1 MSEAQEQYL
10 NAEGMVEQ
18 LNALVEELESYPD
31 AKIREKTLDLVQIIL
46 ALHREALRRVLASL
60 DSLPEREQ
68 ILSRIAGDDVTRT
81 ILLIHGLLPTDLQT
95 RVAVALDEL
104 RSDLLLQGCD
114 VELLAVENGHARM
127 RLIRNGRG
135 APPISDLKLEIEKA
149 LIEAAPELLGIE
161 IEGVAEQIEATAKA
175 AAILGS
181 MISKGNG
188 AAQPA
193 KLVQIKREKPI
204 EKHEGKWI
212 SVIRSLTFGENQFK
226 IINYDDIDL
235 LICKTDGDF
244 YAFRNRCAL
253 GNHPLDDATFENPML
268 ICACH
273 SYHYNLR
280 RKGVCVEKPDVKL
293 ESLPLKIEDDKVKVG
308 LS

>member
-18 LNALVEELESYPD
+18 LNALVEQIESYPD

-46 ALHREALRRVLASL
+46 ALHREALRRVLTSF

-68 ILSRIAGDDVTRT
+68 ILSRIAGDDVART

-104 RSDLLLQGCD
+104 RPQLLLQGCD
-114 VELLAVENGHARM
+114 VELLTVENGNARM
-127 RLIRNGRG
+127 RLMRNGRG

-161 IEGVAEQIEATAKA
+161 IEGVSEQIEATAKA

-181 MISKGNG
+181 MLPKGNG
-188 AAQPA
+188 ASQPA

-204 EKHEGKWI
+204 EKHDGKWI
-212 SVIRSLTFGENQFK
+212 SVIRSLTFEEGEFK
-226 IINYDDIDL
+226 IINYADIDL
-235 LICKTDGDF
+235 LICKTGGDF
-244 YAFRNRCAL
+244 YAFRNSCAL
-253 GNHPLDDATFENPML
+253 ENRPLDDATFENPML
-268 ICACH
+268 VCACH
-273 SYHYNLR
+273 GYHYNLR
-280 RKGVCVEKPDVKL
+280 RKGVCAEKPDLRL

>member
-1 MSEAQEQYL
+1 MSEVQEQYL

-18 LNALVEELESYPD
+18 LNALVEQIESYPD

-46 ALHREALRRVLASL
+46 ALHREALRRVLTSL
-60 DSLPEREQ
+60 DSLPEREE

-81 ILLIHGLLPTDLQT
+81 ILLIHGLLPTDLRT

-104 RSDLLLQGCD
+104 RPELLLQGCD
-114 VELLAVENGHARM
+114 VELLTVENGNARM
-127 RLIRNGRG
+127 RLMRNGRG

-149 LIEAAPELLGIE
+149 MIKAAPELLGIE

-181 MISKGNG
+181 MLPKGNG
-188 AAQPA
+188 ASQPA
-193 KLVQIKREKPI
+193 NLVQIKREKPI
-204 EKHEGKWI
+204 EKHDGKWI
-212 SVIRSLTFGENQFK
+212 SVIRSLTFEENQFK
-226 IINYDDIDL
+226 IIHYADIDL
-235 LICKTDGDF
+235 LICRTNGDF
-244 YAFRNRCAL
+244 YAFRNSCAL
-253 GNHPLDDATFENPML
+253 ENHPLDDAAFESPML

-273 SYHYNLR
+273 GYHYDLR
-280 RKGVCVEKPDVKL
+280 RKGVCVEKPDLRL

-308 LS
+308 L